1 MVRQYVYN
9 SEDAATPRKLFR
21 DVGCW
26 AVGPT
31 LKEEVAVAVS
41 DALRTGV
48 SELLDC
54 KLEHFL
60 DALAPPKLAF
70 ADIEGI
76 SFKGFYLRFKS
87 REECRAEHL

>member
-1 MVRQYVYN
+1 M
-9 SEDAATPRKLFR
+9 
-21 DVGCW
+21 
-26 AVGPT
+26 
-31 LKEEVAVAVS
+31 KEWVAVAVS
-41 DALRTGV
+41 DALRTGG

-76 SFKGFYLRFKS
+76 SFKGFYLRFKC